1 MGAVLP
7 GALVTA
13 FLSDRDPSILGIV
26 LIIVPAFAL
35 TIYNWVLVHKQGQT
49 IGKRALKIRIVKQDG
64 SPCGFLHGVVLRD
77 WVLHLLGRIPI
88 LGIMITLER
97 VDSISRRRHPLC
109 IDAGDVFACGAC
121 SPTSVGSAGSSPE
134 NAPCAGPRGASSVR
148 HCQHALVN
156 PLLIFG
162 QDRRGPSRLTRAQRS
177 PLAKNSLT
185 RLAAGALARF
195 SGEMNSCASALSP
208 AKRPSSVKKSALL
221 GPAAAARE

>member
-1 MGAVLP
+1 MAQNFNPYAAPTAAPVGYPGAMSFTSAKAELGTRLLARILDFFIMLGAILP

-77 WVLHLLGRIPI
+77 WVLHVLGRIPI
-88 LGIMITLER
+88 LGIIIT
-97 VDSISRRRHPLC
+97 
-109 IDAGDVFACGAC
+109 
-121 SPTSVGSAGSSPE
+121 
-134 NAPCAGPRGASSVR
+134 
-148 HCQHALVN
+148 LVN

-162 QDRRGPSRLTRAQRS
+162 SERRCLHDMIAKTDVVRA
-177 PLAKNSLT
+177 
-185 RLAAGALARF
+185 
-195 SGEMNSCASALSP
+195 
-208 AKRPSSVKKSALL
+208 
-221 GPAAAARE
+221 